1 MELKNQINNKISYLD
16 SSLINKLIN
25 QILKK
30 GNKYKSFL
38 IMNKVFKYI
47 KKESGLN
54 INPILLITIA
64 LNNVKPFIEV
74 KSYKKRN
81 VSLRVPSVISND
93 RQIALAIKWVIQ
105 GAKSRKNKEFAKNL
119 AEAQPTVFLAVPRIW
134 TKFQMG
140 ILSKVPQKKLDKL
153 LSIPI
158 VSSFIKLLS

>member
-119 AEAQPTVFLAVPRIW
+119 ADELIDAYSYKGNAIKSKLEMHKLA
-134 TKFQMG
+134 
-140 ILSKVPQKKLDKL
+140 ILHKRFIFSKK
-153 LSIPI
+153 
-158 VSSFIKLLS
+158 

>member
-47 KKESGLN
+47 KQESGLN

-93 RQIALAIKWVIQ
+93 RQIALAIKWIIQ

-119 AEAQPTVFLAVPRIW
+119 ADELIDAYSYKGNAIKSKLEMHKLA
-134 TKFQMG
+134 
-140 ILSKVPQKKLDKL
+140 ILHKRFIFSKK
-153 LSIPI
+153 
-158 VSSFIKLLS
+158 

>member
-47 KKESGLN
+47 KQESGLN

-119 AEAQPTVFLAVPRIW
+119 ADELIDAYSYKGNAIKSKLEMHKLA
-134 TKFQMG
+134 
-140 ILSKVPQKKLDKL
+140 ILHKRFIFSKK
-153 LSIPI
+153 
-158 VSSFIKLLS
+158 